1 MQKRKQAGAIL
12 LAFCMLLNGCDS
24 AQKQETD
31 AKKEGDVV
39 NIYCWNTEFKNLYA
53 AYAADL
59 AESHGVEVNFVVITN
74 DNSAYQINLDEA
86 LSEQNELIDDVNTFH
101 NMSDELQ
108 KQTDRVQEY
117 AKSISNSVLESSYG
131 IHSAAA
137 NTEKLSSQISNIS
150 TKILVNKEVANSLS
164 KEAERFVI

>member
-1 MQKRKQAGAIL
+1 MQYSK
-12 LAFCMLLNGCDS
+12 
-24 AQKQETD
+24 D
-31 AKKEGDVV
+31 A
-39 NIYCWNTEFKNLYA
+39 NHIN
-53 AYAADL
+53 
-59 AESHGVEVNFVVITN
+59 
-74 DNSAYQINLDEA
+74 QI
-86 LSEQNELIDDVNTFH
+86 VNTFH

-117 AKSISNSVLESSYG
+117 AKSISNSVPESSDG

-137 NTEKLSSQISNIS
+137 NTKKLSSQISNIS